1 MDMIWVIREICAEEN
16 GFANLFDSE
25 ASYDVLIE
33 LADDKKEAEQF
44 ATLLYGCA
52 RGAILELVKDAYH
65 HTEHAENVISALT
78 CDGMSRAEAIRTLQ
92 IFYEAFGFPGYRFPD
107 PSKVETLVTEDGDF
121 RAEYTGE
128 VRDGKEHGVGARTC
142 YYDGEFTNFDECVWV
157 DGVMCGY
164 DSAREMEFGMYEDK
178 KIGFV
183 AGDAMVG
190 KIRMFA
196 SNGEEFDDFGANL
209 DIE

>member
-16 GFANLFDSE
+16 GFANLFDRE
-25 ASYDVLIE
+25 TSYDTLIG
-33 LADDKKEAEQF
+33 LADNPKEAEQF
-44 ATLLYGCA
+44 AQLLYGYA
-52 RGAILELVKDAYH
+52 RGTLLELIQDAYH

-78 CDGMSRAEAIRTLQ
+78 GDGMSRAEAIRTLQ

-107 PSKVETLVTEDGDF
+107 PAKVDTLITVDGDF
-121 RAEYTGE
+121 RTEYTGE
-128 VRDGKEHGVGARTC
+128 VRDGKEHGVGVRTC
-142 YYDGEFTNFDECVWV
+142 YYDGEFSSCDESVWV

-183 AGDAMVG
+183 VNDSRVG
-190 KIRMFA
+190 KLRVLA
-196 SNGEEFDDFGANL
+196 SSGEEFDDFGATL
-209 DIE
+209 DIQ